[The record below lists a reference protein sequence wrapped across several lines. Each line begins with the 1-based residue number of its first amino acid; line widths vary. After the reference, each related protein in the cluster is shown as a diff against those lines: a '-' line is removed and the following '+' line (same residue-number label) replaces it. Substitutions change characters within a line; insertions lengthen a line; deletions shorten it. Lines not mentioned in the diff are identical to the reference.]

1 MLRNREFDLA
11 IPETV
16 EEALAMLSRDG
27 SSMVIAGGT
36 DLVPKLKRGQ
46 FDPSTVVSLAKLD
59 ELAFIRSDKDALTVG
74 SLATLRALEQ
84 HPELARYPAVAEAVR
99 QVATPIIR
107 NHATVGG
114 NLLQD
119 TRCRFYDRS
128 HFWRE
133 AIGFCM
139 KKDGEDCRVAPGG
152 ERCYAVFCSDL
163 VPALIVHDAQVKLAG
178 ANERSIPLEDLY
190 RDDGMQYLDIDGEIL
205 LEVTVPHSSRRS
217 TYRKMRLRGGFDFP
231 EAGVAVSVEQDED
244 GDEDGVDVTIAV
256 TAIGSRVLVVRER
269 ITVAQIPDIAD
280 RVYKAMKPMDAI
292 YLSPAYRKKVARNM
306 ILGALN
312 ELLAA

>member
-1 MLRNREFDLA
+1 MLRNRDFELL

-16 EEALAMLSRDG
+16 EEALAMLARDDR
-27 SSMVIAGGT
+27 SMVIAGGT

-46 FDPSTVVSLAKLD
+46 FEPPNVVSLSRLD
-59 ELAFIRSDKDALTVG
+59 ELAFIRSDDQVFTLG
-74 SLATLRALEQ
+74 SRATLRNLEQ
-84 HPELARYPAVAEAVR
+84 HPDIQGFPAIAQAVR

-128 HFWRE
+128 LFWRD
-133 AIGFCM
+133 AVGYCL
-139 KKDGEDCRVAPGG
+139 KKDGKDCRVAPGG
-152 ERCYAVFCSDL
+152 NRCYAVFCSDL
-163 VPALIVHDAQVKLAG
+163 APALIVHDARVKLAG
-178 ANERSIPLEDLY
+178 KSERTIPLEDLY
-190 RDDGMQYLDIDGEIL
+190 TDDGMQYLDMKGEIL
-205 LEVTVPHSSRRS
+205 LEVTVPRSSRLS

-231 EAGVAVSVEQDED
+231 EVGVAIGVDRD
-244 GDEDGVDVTIAV
+244 GDKADVSIAV
-256 TAIGSRVLVVRER
+256 TAIGSRVLVVRE
-269 ITVAQIPDIAD
+269 QISVTQISDIAD
-280 RVYKAMKPMDAI
+280 KVYKIMKPMDAI

-306 ILGALN
+306 VVGALN